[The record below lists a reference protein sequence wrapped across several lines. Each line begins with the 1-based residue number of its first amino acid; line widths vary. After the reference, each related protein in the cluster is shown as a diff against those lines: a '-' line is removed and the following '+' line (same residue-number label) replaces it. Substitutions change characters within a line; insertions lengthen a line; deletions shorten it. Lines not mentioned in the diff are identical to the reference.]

1 MQTAEESMATL
12 SNNYPDA
19 VDDIAIVQESVES
32 ITFDLAFIF
41 EFGPSAVIKTGA
53 NDEIDNFN
61 ESAQAANNAKKG
73 A

>member
-1 MQTAEESMATL
+1 MATL

-19 VDDIAIVQESVES
+19 VDDIATVQEYVES

-61 ESAQAANNAKKG
+61 ESVQAANNAKKG

>member
-1 MQTAEESMATL
+1 MVTL
-12 SNNYPDA
+12 STNYPDA
-19 VDDIAIVQESVES
+19 VDDIATVQQSVSE
-32 ITFDLAFIF
+32 ITSDLAFIF

-61 ESAQAANNAKKG
+61 ESVQAANNAKKG

>member
-1 MQTAEESMATL
+1 MVTL

-19 VDDIAIVQESVES
+19 VDDIATVQQSVSE
-32 ITFDLAFIF
+32 ITYDLAFIF

-61 ESAQAANNAKKG
+61 ESVQAANNAKKG

>member
-1 MQTAEESMATL
+1 MQTAEESMVAL

-19 VDDIAIVQESVES
+19 VEEIATVQESVSS

-61 ESAQAANNAKKG
+61 ESVQAANNAKKG